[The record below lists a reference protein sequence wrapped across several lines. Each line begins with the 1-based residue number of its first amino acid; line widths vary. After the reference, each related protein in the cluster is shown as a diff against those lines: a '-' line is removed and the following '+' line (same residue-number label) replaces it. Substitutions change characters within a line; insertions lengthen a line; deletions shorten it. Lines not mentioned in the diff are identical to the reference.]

1 MFRDALRDVMDEL
14 TPDDNLR
21 TLHSRSV
28 QAGGRLKTTVAGFVH
43 IVVMEDQATEL
54 EARLQGW

>member
-1 MFRDALRDVMDEL
+1 MDEL

-43 IVVMEDQATEL
+43 IVVMEDQAAEL

>member
-1 MFRDALRDVMDEL
+1 VFRDALRDVMDEL

-43 IVVMEDQATEL
+43 IVVMEDQAAEL